1 MIIGL
6 TGVIASGKSAV
17 SSILTNKGYKV
28 IDCDKIVHNLYNN
41 DKALINKINS
51 TFNLGDNDYVDR
63 KKLKDIIFND
73 DKKREL
79 LNSIVHKKVYEEI
92 KKQTDD
98 FVFLDAPLLFEA
110 GFDKYVDLIVVIYS
124 TKDLILERMQKRDN
138 ISYDYAN
145 KILNS
150 QIDID
155 IKKDLADYVIY
166 NMGNLE
172 DLKKNVEKFIEDYK
186 NGNVRNKRK

>member
-110 GFDKYVDLIVVIYS
+110 GFDKIVDLIIVIYS
-124 TKDLILERMQKRDN
+124 TKDIILKRLQKRDN

-166 NMGNLE
+166 NIGNLE